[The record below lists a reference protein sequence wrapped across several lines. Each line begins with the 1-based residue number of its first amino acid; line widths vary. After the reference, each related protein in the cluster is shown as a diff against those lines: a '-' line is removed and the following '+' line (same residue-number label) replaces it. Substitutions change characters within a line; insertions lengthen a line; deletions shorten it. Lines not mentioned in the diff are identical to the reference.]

1 MQAGAAVEL
10 GHGESNSK
18 GIASTTASAGVNRG
32 ASILDFILRIVAFLG
47 TLVSAIAMGTTQE
60 RLPFFTQFLQF
71 RAEYDDLPTFTFF
84 VVANSI
90 VCTYLVFSLA
100 LSVFHIIRSNA
111 KKSRI
116 ILIFFDTA
124 MLALLTAG
132 ASAAAAAIVY
142 LAHKGNAKANW
153 FAICQQFN
161 AFCEHISGSLIGSF
175 VGVVVFI
182 LLILLSVAAL
192 SRR

>member
-71 RAEYDDLPTFTFF
+71 RAEYDDLPTFTYVSSPSTFLCSL
-84 VVANSI
+84 NS
-90 VCTYLVFSLA
+90 
-100 LSVFHIIRSNA
+100 RPSNA
-111 KKSRI
+111 
-116 ILIFFDTA
+116 
-124 MLALLTAG
+124 
-132 ASAAAAAIVY
+132 
-142 LAHKGNAKANW
+142 
-153 FAICQQFN
+153 
-161 AFCEHISGSLIGSF
+161 
-175 VGVVVFI
+175 
-182 LLILLSVAAL
+182 
-192 SRR
+192 

>member
-1 MQAGAAVEL
+1 MKAGAAVEL

-71 RAEYDDLPTFTFF
+71 RTEYDDLPTFTFF

-116 ILIFFDTA
+116 ILIFFDTV
-124 MLALLTAG
+124 
-132 ASAAAAAIVY
+132 SAAAAAIVY

-182 LLILLSVAAL
+182 LLILLSAAAL

>member
-142 LAHKGNAKANW
+142 LAHKAKANW